1 MVNIHQIN
9 ELTQALGG
17 ASASESKTEKTG
29 VFENALTQA
38 LDQAGQA
45 GQEQTKEPNTS
56 GMGIT
61 MATALGEIPSPGL
74 QLQEQSSI
82 VSGKTDMLLGLLDAY
97 SSKLEDP
104 AVSLKNIAPVLEKIN
119 QNADSLLK
127 ESMSLDSEDQAL
139 KNIATQTVIA
149 ARTEYARFQRGDY
162 LS

>member
-29 VFENALTQA
+29 VFENTLTQA
-38 LDQAGQA
+38 LG
-45 GQEQTKEPNTS
+45 QTKEQNTS
-56 GMGIT
+56 EMGVT
-61 MATALGEIPSPGL
+61 MATALGEITSPGL
-74 QLQEQSSI
+74 QIQDQSSI
-82 VSGKTDMLLGLLDAY
+82 VSGKTDMLLGLLDTY
-97 SSKLEDP
+97 SSKLENP
-104 AVSLKNIAPVLEKIN
+104 GVSLKNIAPVLEKIN
-119 QNADSLLK
+119 ENADNLLK

>member
-1 MVNIHQIN
+1 MVNINQIN

-17 ASASESKTEKTG
+17 TSGGAPKTEKTG

-38 LDQAGQA
+38 LDQTGQA
-45 GQEQTKEPNTS
+45 EQTNGTDSS

-61 MATALGEIPSPGL
+61 MATALGEIPSIGL
-74 QLQEQSSI
+74 KVQDQSSI
-82 VSGKTDMLLGLLDAY
+82 VSGKTDMLLGLLDDY
-97 SSKLEDP
+97 SSKLENP
-104 AVSLKNIAPVLEKIN
+104 GVSLKNIAPVLEKIN

-127 ESMSLDSEDQAL
+127 ESMSLGSGNQEL

-149 ARTEYARFQRGDY
+149 ARSEYVRFQRGDY